1 MKATKMLN
9 EEVAPL
15 AVSSLPTHPTAP
27 TGLGGKSYTS
37 RDMKEAFDKL
47 PMLIIERFNA
57 LIDDI
62 SAEGDN
68 SLAAEI
74 PTGIDESHTLYSL
87 FCDIKNGSFATYVT
101 VGEVSLAAK
110 IAELEAKIAA
120 LEEAKNE

>member
-27 TGLGGKSYTS
+27 TGLGGKGYTS

-74 PTGIDESHTLYSL
+74 ATGLGESHTLYNL
-87 FCDIKNGSFATYVT
+87 FCDIKNGSFATYLN

-110 IAELEAKIAA
+110 IAELETKIAA
-120 LEEAKNE
+120 MEAKNE

>member
-1 MKATKMLN
+1 MLTD
-9 EEVAPL
+9 EVTPL
-15 AVSSLPTHPTAP
+15 AVSSLPTHPTVP
-27 TGLGGKSYTS
+27 TGLGGKGYTS

-62 SAEGDN
+62 SAKGDN

-74 PTGIDESHTLYSL
+74 PTGLDDSHTLYSL
-87 FCDIKNGSFATYVT
+87 FCDIKNGSFANYVS

-120 LEEAKNE
+120 VEEAKNE